1 MVFTITD
8 GLRKSGWL
16 CLKWVRKYLFMSR
29 VPWPLRSVL
38 SETGTTL
45 QNQLIFGIE
54 FLMYRHIVSDDFLL
68 LDTKCKLSVTFPLQ
82 RARVSA
88 LADVLTGGSRAMS
101 RGQKSFCQVLKYLM
115 CSSNS
120 SSAWNTDG
128 WIEKTVT
135 GFNGRFFSIV
145 SHKYICFYMD

>member
-1 MVFTITD
+1 
-8 GLRKSGWL
+8 
-16 CLKWVRKYLFMSR
+16 MSR

-88 LADVLTGGSRAMS
+88 LADVLTGGSRAVS
-101 RGQKSFCQVLKYLM
+101 RGTEEFLSSFEISNVFFKLFFCLKY
-115 CSSNS
+115 
-120 SSAWNTDG
+120 
-128 WIEKTVT
+128 
-135 GFNGRFFSIV
+135 
-145 SHKYICFYMD
+145 